1 MRMIFITEKQILK
14 SNYDCYN
21 PAISPDGRQIAF
33 VAAQDGDIEI
43 YMMNVDGTDVRQI
56 TNGIGISIH
65 PTFSPDGNKLAF
77 VSDRTD
83 SFHIYLMDLNQ
94 PKTAAVLAQYLRN
107 L

>member
-1 MRMIFITEKQILK
+1 
-14 SNYDCYN
+14 
-21 PAISPDGRQIAF
+21 
-33 VAAQDGDIEI
+33 
-43 YMMNVDGTDVRQI
+43 MMNVDGTDVRQI

-65 PTFSPDGNKLAF
+65 PTFSPDGSKLAF